1 MVCDSIAFLVF
12 TLITAAIAT
21 SETNPTVSWTD
32 CGAPHGK
39 IKMTAFLE
47 EQRHAEARK
56 HCQNLNGDLATVQST
71 LERNC
76 ANAALNNVRTCTC
89 CNSRG
94 YYQCA
99 RVSGTGSC
107 GCAAWVGLTG
117 TNFSNGK
124 FKSWTWYT
132 PSSNTRSSSIAWIR
146 SFPRQKRARYRVFY
160 HPELGGFFNVHD
172 SPRPYLCQQYYPP
185 APLNIS
191 LIYTGV
197 NVLLVSTVLHPATY
211 LSNISEYCFT
221 YGPAFTADTIHKVY
235 GANRACGAVNFTSLN
250 CTSNTLYNI
259 SAYVKTVAGLR
270 SSASGWS
277 TFATRP
283 ESPLGVI
290 IYKIADTFVQLKANV
305 TVLGNLPI
313 VQYIF
318 KFGNKEKLSELYTS
332 PFQQSIYM
340 FTNLTADTSY
350 SVSTS
355 IRNKYAWSML
365 SQSTSIT
372 TLPAAPSNLT
382 VTSTDT
388 EISVSVEDTYSS
400 AISKYCFILNATMSL
415 YKNTICDAKQ
425 NVKFIGLAS
434 NMLYNVSAFVVTVD
448 GRNSTASN
456 VVSIAT
462 KPSVFIATTG
472 VSQGDMS
479 SVIVV
484 TKDRR
489 TSTVS
494 TTLSISTNTKAT
506 PTGGSQDILTSA
518 TVVTKDPHKSPIHT
532 AVQAIT
538 NQSDSNID
546 TESGSQD
553 NTSSFGL
560 AAIVASSGAAGL
572 LVLVIAIILIWK
584 FKMGPRKQG
593 GDLNLRD
600 QSVSNH
606 NPLDPV
612 QDTPISMD
620 ANEAYGTCVLA
631 KNDAYGCVELRGNEE
646 HGNGSGAGG
655 GLESEGEAEDHY
667 TSIDHQ

>member
-185 APLNIS
+185 AP
-191 LIYTGV
+191 
-197 NVLLVSTVLHPATY
+197 
-211 LSNISEYCFT
+211 
-221 YGPAFTADTIHKVY
+221 
-235 GANRACGAVNFTSLN
+235 
-250 CTSNTLYNI
+250 
-259 SAYVKTVAGLR
+259 
-270 SSASGWS
+270 
-277 TFATRP
+277 
-283 ESPLGVI
+283 
-290 IYKIADTFVQLKANV
+290 
-305 TVLGNLPI
+305 
-313 VQYIF
+313 
-318 KFGNKEKLSELYTS
+318 
-332 PFQQSIYM
+332 
-340 FTNLTADTSY
+340 
-350 SVSTS
+350 
-355 IRNKYAWSML
+355 
-365 SQSTSIT
+365 
-372 TLPAAPSNLT
+372 SNLT

-400 AISKYCFILNATMSL
+400 AISKYCFILNATKSL
-415 YKNTICDAKQ
+415 CKNTICDAMQ
-425 NVKFIGLAS
+425 NVKFTGLAS
-434 NMLYNVSAFVVTVD
+434 NMLYNVSAYVVTAD
-448 GRNSTASN
+448 GRTSSGSN
-456 VVSIAT
+456 
-462 KPSVFIATTG
+462 G
-472 VSQGDMS
+472 M
-479 SVIVV
+479 
-484 TKDRR
+484 
-489 TSTVS
+489 
-494 TTLSISTNTKAT
+494 SISTNTEAN
-506 PTGGSQDILTSA
+506 S
-518 TVVTKDPHKSPIHT
+518 
-532 AVQAIT
+532 
-538 NQSDSNID
+538 D

-553 NTSSFGL
+553 NTSSFG
-560 AAIVASSGAAGL
+560 IVAIGASCGAAGL

>member
-185 APLNIS
+185 
-191 LIYTGV
+191 
-197 NVLLVSTVLHPATY
+197 
-211 LSNISEYCFT
+211 
-221 YGPAFTADTIHKVY
+221 
-235 GANRACGAVNFTSLN
+235 
-250 CTSNTLYNI
+250 
-259 SAYVKTVAGLR
+259 
-270 SSASGWS
+270 
-277 TFATRP
+277 
-283 ESPLGVI
+283 
-290 IYKIADTFVQLKANV
+290 
-305 TVLGNLPI
+305 
-313 VQYIF
+313 
-318 KFGNKEKLSELYTS
+318 
-332 PFQQSIYM
+332 
-340 FTNLTADTSY
+340 
-350 SVSTS
+350 
-355 IRNKYAWSML
+355 
-365 SQSTSIT
+365 
-372 TLPAAPSNLT
+372 APSNLT

>member
-185 APLNIS
+185 AP
-191 LIYTGV
+191 
-197 NVLLVSTVLHPATY
+197 
-211 LSNISEYCFT
+211 
-221 YGPAFTADTIHKVY
+221 
-235 GANRACGAVNFTSLN
+235 
-250 CTSNTLYNI
+250 
-259 SAYVKTVAGLR
+259 
-270 SSASGWS
+270 
-277 TFATRP
+277 
-283 ESPLGVI
+283 
-290 IYKIADTFVQLKANV
+290 
-305 TVLGNLPI
+305 
-313 VQYIF
+313 
-318 KFGNKEKLSELYTS
+318 
-332 PFQQSIYM
+332 
-340 FTNLTADTSY
+340 
-350 SVSTS
+350 
-355 IRNKYAWSML
+355 
-365 SQSTSIT
+365 
-372 TLPAAPSNLT
+372 SNLT

-388 EISVSVEDTYSS
+388 EISVSVKDTYKS
-400 AISKYCFILNATMSL
+400 AISIYCFIRTTAKPQHT
-415 YKNTICDAKQ
+415 KTICSGVH
-425 NVKFIGLAS
+425 NVTLTGMAS
-434 NMLYNVSAFVVTVD
+434 NVLHNLSAFVVTKD

-456 VVSIAT
+456 VVNIST
-462 KPSVFIATTG
+462 KPSAVKVITTS
-472 VSQGDMS
+472 VSQGITS
-479 SVIVV
+479 SAISI
-484 TKDRR
+484 TKGGR

-494 TTLSISTNTKAT
+494 NAMSIGTTLSNTKDKT
-506 PTGGSQDILTSA
+506 TSGSQDSPASA
-518 TVVTKDPHKSPIHT
+518 TVVPRDLHESPIQT
-532 AVQAIT
+532 AVT
-538 NQSDSNID
+538 NQSDINTSTN
-546 TESGSQD
+546 SGSLE
-553 NTSSFGL
+553 TRSGSVS
-560 AAIVASSGAAGL
+560 AAIGA
-572 LVLVIAIILIWK
+572 V
-584 FKMGPRKQG
+584 
-593 GDLNLRD
+593 
-600 QSVSNH
+600 
-606 NPLDPV
+606 
-612 QDTPISMD
+612 
-620 ANEAYGTCVLA
+620 
-631 KNDAYGCVELRGNEE
+631 
-646 HGNGSGAGG
+646 
-655 GLESEGEAEDHY
+655 
-667 TSIDHQ
+667 

>member
-400 AISKYCFILNATMSL
+400 AISKYCFILNATKSL
-415 YKNTICDAKQ
+415 CKNTICDAMQ
-425 NVKFIGLAS
+425 NVKFTGLAS
-434 NMLYNVSAFVVTVD
+434 NMLYNVSAYVVTTD
-448 GRNSTASN
+448 GRNSTGSK
-456 VVSIAT
+456 T
-462 KPSVFIATTG
+462 
-472 VSQGDMS
+472 M
-479 SVIVV
+479 
-484 TKDRR
+484 
-489 TSTVS
+489 
-494 TTLSISTNTKAT
+494 SISTSTNAKTT
-506 PTGGSQDILTSA
+506 SDSQDSPISA
-518 TVVTKDPHKSPIHT
+518 TAVTKDPNENPIHT

-655 GLESEGEAEDHY
+655 GLESVSEAEDNYY
-667 TSIDHQ
+667 TYIDLQ

>member
-400 AISKYCFILNATMSL
+400 AISKYCFILNATKSL
-415 YKNTICDAKQ
+415 CKNTICDAMQ
-425 NVKFIGLAS
+425 NVKFTGLAS
-434 NMLYNVSAFVVTVD
+434 NMLYNVSAYVVTTD
-448 GRNSTASN
+448 GRNSTGSK
-456 VVSIAT
+456 T
-462 KPSVFIATTG
+462 
-472 VSQGDMS
+472 M
-479 SVIVV
+479 
-484 TKDRR
+484 
-489 TSTVS
+489 
-494 TTLSISTNTKAT
+494 SISTSTNAKTT
-506 PTGGSQDILTSA
+506 SDSQDSPISA
-518 TVVTKDPHKSPIHT
+518 TAVTKDPNENPIHT

>member
-185 APLNIS
+185 AP
-191 LIYTGV
+191 
-197 NVLLVSTVLHPATY
+197 
-211 LSNISEYCFT
+211 
-221 YGPAFTADTIHKVY
+221 
-235 GANRACGAVNFTSLN
+235 
-250 CTSNTLYNI
+250 
-259 SAYVKTVAGLR
+259 
-270 SSASGWS
+270 
-277 TFATRP
+277 
-283 ESPLGVI
+283 
-290 IYKIADTFVQLKANV
+290 
-305 TVLGNLPI
+305 
-313 VQYIF
+313 
-318 KFGNKEKLSELYTS
+318 
-332 PFQQSIYM
+332 
-340 FTNLTADTSY
+340 
-350 SVSTS
+350 
-355 IRNKYAWSML
+355 
-365 SQSTSIT
+365 
-372 TLPAAPSNLT
+372 SNLT

-400 AISKYCFILNATMSL
+400 AISKYCFILNATKSL
-415 YKNTICDAKQ
+415 CKNTICDAMQ
-425 NVKFIGLAS
+425 NVKFTGLAS
-434 NMLYNVSAFVVTVD
+434 NMLYNVSAYVVTTD
-448 GRNSTASN
+448 GRNSTGSK
-456 VVSIAT
+456 T
-462 KPSVFIATTG
+462 
-472 VSQGDMS
+472 M
-479 SVIVV
+479 
-484 TKDRR
+484 
-489 TSTVS
+489 
-494 TTLSISTNTKAT
+494 SISTSTNAKTT
-506 PTGGSQDILTSA
+506 SDSQDSPISA
-518 TVVTKDPHKSPIHT
+518 TAVTKDPNENPIHT

>member
-185 APLNIS
+185 AP
-191 LIYTGV
+191 
-197 NVLLVSTVLHPATY
+197 
-211 LSNISEYCFT
+211 
-221 YGPAFTADTIHKVY
+221 
-235 GANRACGAVNFTSLN
+235 
-250 CTSNTLYNI
+250 
-259 SAYVKTVAGLR
+259 
-270 SSASGWS
+270 
-277 TFATRP
+277 
-283 ESPLGVI
+283 
-290 IYKIADTFVQLKANV
+290 
-305 TVLGNLPI
+305 
-313 VQYIF
+313 
-318 KFGNKEKLSELYTS
+318 
-332 PFQQSIYM
+332 
-340 FTNLTADTSY
+340 
-350 SVSTS
+350 
-355 IRNKYAWSML
+355 
-365 SQSTSIT
+365 
-372 TLPAAPSNLT
+372 SNLT

-400 AISKYCFILNATMSL
+400 AISKYCFILNATKSL
-415 YKNTICDAKQ
+415 CKNTICDAMQ
-425 NVKFIGLAS
+425 NVKFTGLAS
-434 NMLYNVSAFVVTVD
+434 NMLYNVSAYVVTTD
-448 GRNSTASN
+448 GRNSTGSK
-456 VVSIAT
+456 T
-462 KPSVFIATTG
+462 
-472 VSQGDMS
+472 M
-479 SVIVV
+479 
-484 TKDRR
+484 
-489 TSTVS
+489 
-494 TTLSISTNTKAT
+494 SISTSTNAKTT
-506 PTGGSQDILTSA
+506 SDSQDSPISA
-518 TVVTKDPHKSPIHT
+518 TAVTKDPNENPIHT

-655 GLESEGEAEDHY
+655 GLESVSEAEDNYY
-667 TSIDHQ
+667 TYIDLQ